1 MTLINAVHGKYYKID
16 KINTTNQEML
26 NRFTSL
32 GVYEGTVITPA
43 FETSFRQ
50 TYSVY
55 IDGMQVALRRSEA
68 KIIQV
73 EEVVG
78 ELTTDNA

>member
-16 KINTTNQEML
+16 KIDTKNQEL
-26 NRFTSL
+26 INRFMSL
-32 GVYEGTVITPA
+32 GVYEGTVVTPA
-43 FETSFRQ
+43 FETSLKQ

-68 KIIQV
+68 KIIYI

-78 ELTTDNA
+78 EAVDNA